1 MSVCLRRFI
10 FQVMKKKTTTPASPS
25 VLNSYNYS
33 ILVSVFYSR
42 NVCVSNRNI
51 YISYFHSY
59 FTLLF
64 LLVFAVGISLL
75 FLFFSRGARGH
86 AFVMVN
92 DPFSDLP
99 FLVVKNLYD
108 LRSQI
113 RFWIL
118 PKKRTLKL
126 STNRGCITSALQVTT
141 TPVSYTHLTLPTS
154 DLV

>member
-1 MSVCLRRFI
+1 M
-10 FQVMKKKTTTPASPS
+10 
-25 VLNSYNYS
+25 
-33 ILVSVFYSR
+33 
-42 NVCVSNRNI
+42 
-51 YISYFHSY
+51 
-59 FTLLF
+59 LLF

-99 FLVVKNLYD
+99 FLVVTNLYD

-113 RFWIL
+113 RFRIL

-141 TPVSYTHLTLPTS
+141 TLGLILLKACLFCLKIKAK
-154 DLV
+154 D